1 MLGRDLVV
9 FKRLTQAHI
18 LVRCLE
24 FLVHSLQ
31 MVVQMHSIKF
41 PLQAA
46 VQRFRSDFC
55 QHALRSHRD
64 VTQDVLKD

>member
-1 MLGRDLVV
+1 MFGRDLVIL
-9 FKRLTQAHI
+9 KRLTQAHI
-18 LVRCLE
+18 LVGHLE

-31 MVVQMHSIKF
+31 MVVQMHSTKF
-41 PLQAA
+41 PLQAE

-64 VTQDVLKD
+64 VTQDVFKD